1 MDRMVNVFSNG
12 VFRRKGNTILF
23 ESDKGSR
30 YLPVESVREIIV
42 HGEVDFNK
50 RFLEFLS
57 EKEITMHYFNHYGYY
72 MGTFYPREHYNS
84 GFMTLKQAE
93 FYLDSAKR
101 LELAQAFVS
110 GAAQNILKVLRYYA
124 NRGKDVS
131 GSVVQIEQLATF
143 IETTKKIP
151 ELMALEGNMRE
162 LYYQNFDVILA
173 GSGFTFQKRSR
184 RPPTNQL
191 NALISFGN
199 SLMYSIVLAEIY
211 KTHVDPRIGYL
222 HTTNDRRFSLHLDIS
237 EIFKPII
244 VDRLIFTLIA
254 KRMITLKDFG
264 RLEGGIVMSEKA
276 RKTFVEGFDERLRQ
290 VIRQRKIRRMV
301 SYRRLIRM
309 EIYKLEKHFLG
320 DERYEPFVA
329 QW

>member
-1 MDRMVNVFSNG
+1 MERMVHVFSNG
-12 VFRRKGNTILF
+12 AFRRKGNTILF
-23 ESDKGSR
+23 ETEKGNR
-30 YLPVESVREIIV
+30 YLPVESIREIIV

-57 EKEITMHYFNHYGYY
+57 EKEITLHYFNHYGYY

-84 GFMTLKQAE
+84 GFMILKQSE
-93 FYLDSAKR
+93 FYLAPQKRIALAK
-101 LELAQAFVS
+101 AFVW
-110 GAAQNILKVLRYYA
+110 GAAQNIMRVLRYYA
-124 NRGKDVS
+124 NRGKDVNA
-131 GSVVQIEQLATF
+131 SVEQIEQLSNL
-143 IETTKKIP
+143 IESTR
-151 ELMALEGNMRE
+151 EVADLMALEGNMRE
-162 LYYQNFDVILA
+162 QYYRSFDVILA
-173 GSGFTFQKRSR
+173 GSGFKFQKRSR
-184 RPPTNQL
+184 RPPANQL

-199 SLMYSIVLAEIY
+199 SLMYSIVLSEIY

-222 HTTNDRRFSLHLDIS
+222 HTTNDRRFSLHLDIA

-244 VDRLIFTLIA
+244 VDRLIFTLIS
-254 KRMITLKDFG
+254 KKMITLKDFG

-301 SYRRLIRM
+301 SYRRLVRM
-309 EIYKLEKHFLG
+309 EVYKLEKHFLG
-320 DERYEPFVA
+320 DEPYEPFLA

>member
-1 MDRMVNVFSNG
+1 MERMVNVFSNG

-23 ESDKGSR
+23 ESDKGNR

-93 FYLDSAKR
+93 FYLDFEKR
-101 LELAQAFVS
+101 LELAHAFVW
-110 GAAQNILKVLRYYA
+110 GAAQNIMKVLRYYI
-124 NRGKDVS
+124 NRGKDIS
-131 GSVVQIEQLATF
+131 ASLEQIERLSTL
-143 IETTKKIP
+143 IGTTKKIP
-151 ELMALEGNMRE
+151 ELMALEGNIWE
-162 LYYQNFDVILA
+162 IYYQNFDVILA
-173 GSGFTFQKRSR
+173 GSEFTFQKRSR

-199 SLMYSIVLAEIY
+199 SLIYSVVLAEIY

-222 HTTNDRRFSLHLDIS
+222 HTTNDRRFSLHLDIA

-244 VDRLIFTLIA
+244 VDRLIFTLVS
-254 KRMITLKDFG
+254 KRMITLKDFS

-309 EIYKLEKHFLG
+309 EVYKLEKHFLG
-320 DERYEPFVA
+320 DQPYEPFVA

>member
-1 MDRMVNVFSNG
+1 MERMVNVFSNG

-23 ESDKGSR
+23 QGENGSR

-57 EKEITMHYFNHYGYY
+57 EKEITMHYFNRYGYY

-84 GFMTLKQAE
+84 GFMILRQAE
-93 FYLDSAKR
+93 FYLNPDKR
-101 LELAQAFVS
+101 LELARAFVR
-110 GAAQNILKVLRYYA
+110 GAVQNIMKVLRYYD
-124 NRGKDVS
+124 NRGKDIS
-131 GSVVQIEQLATF
+131 GTLEQIEQLAPL
-143 IETTKKIP
+143 IEDTKKIP
-151 ELMALEGNMRE
+151 ELMAIEGNIRE
-162 LYYQNFDVILA
+162 LYYQLFDIILA

-184 RPPTNQL
+184 RPPKNQL

-199 SLMYSIVLAEIY
+199 SLMYSVALAEIY
-211 KTHVDPRIGYL
+211 KTHLDPRIGYL
-222 HTTNDRRFSLHLDIS
+222 HTTNDRRFSLHLDLA

-244 VDRLIFTLIA
+244 VDRLIFTLVS
-254 KRMITLKDFG
+254 KRMISLKDFG
-264 RLEGGIVMSEKA
+264 RLEGGIVMSDKA
-276 RKTFVEGFDERLRQ
+276 RKTFVESFDQRLSQ
-290 VIRQRKIRRMV
+290 VIRHRKIRRMV

-309 EIYKLEKHFLG
+309 EVYKLEKHFLG
-320 DERYEPFVA
+320 DEPYEPFIT